1 MRKLRL
7 TDEGH
12 LLRLPRPTAVSNG
25 ASADAIVG
33 DLRQR
38 LGACA
43 C

>member
-1 MRKLRL
+1 MHKLRL
-7 TDEGH
+7 TDEGPSFEDAF
-12 LLRLPRPTAVSNG
+12 LPLT
-25 ASADAIVG
+25 DAIVG

>member
-7 TDEGH
+7 TDEGPSFEDAF
-12 LLRLPRPTAVSNG
+12 LPRS
-25 ASADAIVG
+25 DAIVG

-38 LGACA
+38 SGACA

>member
-7 TDEGH
+7 TDEGPSFEDAF
-12 LLRLPRPTAVSNG
+12 LPLTH
-25 ASADAIVG
+25 AIVG

-38 LGACA
+38 LGVCA